1 MNEAQIQSM
10 VQTQTYDGITIS
22 FSALSTINTNRAFR
36 TDGHYNM
43 ETKEFTLSRD
53 ELPSTHR
60 NELSWIE
67 KKIIRNVNS

>member
-43 ETKEFTLSRD
+43 HTKKFDLSLD
-53 ELPSTHR
+53 ELPKSHR